1 MNRKSIGGT
10 VAGFA
15 SALAFCI
22 WIVVAQGMSPV
33 WIAVAMVIATASTL
47 IELFSPRGTDD
58 FFMATG
64 NALIC
69 LLFGML
75 LGS

>member
-1 MNRKSIGGT
+1 
-10 VAGFA
+10 VAN
-15 SALAFCI
+15 
-22 WIVVAQGMSPV
+22 
-33 WIAVAMVIATASTL
+33 TL
-47 IELFSPRGTDD
+47 IELFAPRGTDD

-75 LGS
+75 LPS